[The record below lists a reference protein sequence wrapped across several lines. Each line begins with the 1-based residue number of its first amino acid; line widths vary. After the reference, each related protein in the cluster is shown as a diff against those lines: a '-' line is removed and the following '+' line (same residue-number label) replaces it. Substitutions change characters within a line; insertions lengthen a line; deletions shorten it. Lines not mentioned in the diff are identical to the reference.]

1 VNKFAIGALVGI
13 GAMTVAVACGAGGLS
28 PLARCKLAAIDA
40 VLPDDVRQISIGD
53 AIDPRPPRGAPPP
66 PAAVPAPG

>member
-1 VNKFAIGALVGI
+1 MNKFAIGALVGI

-53 AIDPRPPRGAPPP
+53 AIDIWQRVHDCKAAVDGGAP
-66 PAAVPAPG
+66 